1 MPDLTEEFYSL
12 KAKNVME
19 RDVHCLTLRASVDDL
34 NALLEKYV
42 TGSKYGIQDYS
53 IPILDSAESK
63 VVVGATNVNSLLRL
77 VESLEWEVQ
86 RQKQVHDLQ
95 LSGIANPEQRRRAQQ
110 KRVAK
115 LRAKK
120 YDLRNRVGSILLK
133 APITFDPDTPIEQI
147 HVLFLTLRLKN
158 AFVVKRGK
166 LKGNIT
172 QKNLSKALKNK

>member
-19 RDVHCLTLRASVDDL
+19 KEVHCLTLRVSVDDL
-34 NALLEKYV
+34 NQLLEKYV
-42 TGSKYGIQDYS
+42 SGSKHGVQDYS
-53 IPILDSAESK
+53 IPILDSAETM

-77 VESLEWEVQ
+77 VEVLEWEVQ

-110 KRVAK
+110 KRLAK
-115 LRAKK
+115 LRSKK
-120 YDLRNRVGSILLK
+120 YDLRSRLGSIMLK

-166 LKGNIT
+166 IKGTIT
-172 QKNLSKALKNK
+172 QKNLAKALKHK